1 MAGIL
6 QTKVTERAMLSRMK
20 ELNGTILTMMD
31 MEIIHYLRIKEM
43 LARQRLGQAGRTAL
57 AALTEME
64 MAILTKEMYSLPITL
79 NGQILMVTDTATIT
93 ITMLSHLQNGT
104 QIKKAMHSQ

>member
-6 QTKVTERAMLSRMK
+6 QTKAMERAMLSRMM
-20 ELNGTILTMMD
+20 ELSGTILTMMG
-31 MEIIHYLRIKEM
+31 METTHCLLIKEM
-43 LARQRLGQAGRTAL
+43 HVLQRPAQVGKTAL
-57 AALTEME
+57 AVQTEME

-79 NGQILMVTDTATIT
+79 NGQILMLTDTAIIT
-93 ITMLSHLQNGT
+93 IMMLSHLQNGT

>member
-6 QTKVTERAMLSRMK
+6 QTKVMERAMLSRMK
-20 ELNGTILTMMD
+20 ELNGTILTMMG
-31 MEIIHYLRIKEM
+31 MEIIHCLRIKEM
-43 LARQRLGQAGRTAL
+43 LARQRPAQAGRTAL
-57 AALTEME
+57 AAQTEME
-64 MAILTKEMYSLPITL
+64 MVILTKEMYSLPITL
-79 NGQILMVTDTATIT
+79 NGQILMVTDMETIT